1 MGFKEQLTRYKN
13 GEATAE
19 EIKAVEEE
27 LEKNELIN
35 EYLAEHI
42 LAGSELPQ
50 PPAGDAEAKK
60 VRRAVNRRLAVT
72 IVASVLLVAV
82 LALLTVFVGLPMY
95 DRAFYNPNEGY
106 QNRFGTTQFLADVS
120 AYTELHF
127 PGMITGSAKA
137 EPLGMGEYDIA
148 IHQWNTFGGN
158 DAFYR
163 DRIVRGKAQNALYEF
178 YHFPAINVFYDIG
191 GASEKQDAAS
201 YSYYVEE
208 LKRLPETAWVSAYI
222 SFARDIDMQEF
233 AALKQRY
240 EGMNF
245 RWVAVRVTD
254 DHFFGTQ
261 IGFEPTGSGIVI
273 EDLVPKEKYPAF
285 ELADCERGP
294 NGYSPETLE
303 THFKT
308 LVQYLADRDAF
319 IKALGEVN
327 NIRPGVYYR
336 GVLDYV
342 NQNGVKSYGVLVH
355 GHVGD
360 ILRFLD
366 EDITNSVFVEDVKLS
381 RLER

>member
-1 MGFKEQLTRYKN
+1 MGFKELLTRYKS

-42 LAGSELPQ
+42 LEGPPQ
-50 PPAGDAEAKK
+50 FPTADAEAKRVK
-60 VRRAVNRRLAVT
+60 HAVNRRLVF
-72 IVASVLLVAV
+72 IILSSVLLVAA
-82 LALLTVFVGLPMY
+82 LALLAVFVGLPMY
-95 DRAFYNPNEGY
+95 DRAFYDPNEGY

-137 EPLGMGEYDIA
+137 EPLGMGEYDIT
-148 IHQWNTFGGN
+148 IHQWSTFGGN
-158 DAFYR
+158 DVFYR

-191 GASEKQDAAS
+191 GASEKQDAES
-201 YSYYVEE
+201 YSYYVDE

-222 SFARDIDMQEF
+222 SFAQDIDMRQL

-240 EGMNF
+240 VGIGF

-254 DHFFGTQ
+254 DRFFGTQ

-273 EDLVPKEKYPAF
+273 EDLVPKDKYPAF
-285 ELADCERGP
+285 ELAECERGP

-303 THFKT
+303 AHFKT
-308 LVQYLADRDAF
+308 LVQYLADRDGFVRAM
-319 IKALGEVN
+319 GEVN
-327 NIRPGVYYR
+327 NIRPGGYYR
-336 GVLDYV
+336 EVLDYV
-342 NQNGVKSYGVLVH
+342 NQKGVKSYGMLVN

-360 ILRFLD
+360 ILQLLD
-366 EDITNSVFVEDVKLS
+366 EDITGSVFVDDVKLS
-381 RLER
+381 MLER